1 MRNMTKMLC
10 LLVLGLS
17 LASTT
22 GCTRVTAGKIRRNM
36 TPELAT
42 TTRPSQL
49 HKNDLARVRDTNLR
63 GAWDDLDR
71 FLLMHRTSRLTPWP
85 VP

>member
-1 MRNMTKMLC
+1 MRHMTKMLC
-10 LLVLGLS
+10 LFVLGLS
-17 LASTT
+17 LVSLT
-22 GCTRVTAGKIRRNM
+22 GCNRITAGDIRGNM

-42 TTRPSQL
+42 TTRSGQL
-49 HKNDLARVRDTNLR
+49 HKNDRARINDTNLR

-71 FLLMHRTSRLTPWP
+71 FLLLHRSNRLTPWP